1 MKKTTMI
8 AAVAA
13 TALAAC
19 AAPLNP
25 KTATE
30 AECRAVYAQACA
42 IADAEAAYRYAN
54 TNGLFS
60 AALRNDLAALRTEI
74 DNHYADLGQGGQWWR
89 YATYPRMSAIDRAK
103 RGLDAAFPKSLALA
117 KRYGSDLYP
126 IAFVNGGAT
135 MDEIVGCFGETV
147 AACNMP
153 GVGVKYI
160 ESAKK
165 VVQMAATKQI
175 RRWLRSQGKSFVT
188 KNGVNPCEEHLSALN
203 AALNAPR
210 LAGLNKWL
218 KDFGCAEI
226 DLSKLPDAAAVN
238 AIKEAVLY
246 GDTKMDSG
254 ISATLYVC
262 LGVDGYNAFV
272 REYNGD

>member
-1 MKKTTMI
+1 MKKTMI
-8 AAVAA
+8 LAAVAA

-30 AECRAVYAQACA
+30 GECRAVYAQACA
-42 IADAEAAYRYAN
+42 IADAEASYKYAN
-54 TNGLFS
+54 TNGLLQV
-60 AALRNDLAALRTEI
+60 ALRKDLAALRAEI
-74 DNHYADLGQGGQWWR
+74 DDHYADHCQGGQWWLC
-89 YATYPRMSAIDRAK
+89 ATYPRMSAIDRAK
-103 RGLDAAFPKSLALA
+103 RGLDAAFPKSLAFA
-117 KRYGSDLYP
+117 KRYNSDLYP

-135 MDEIVGCFGETV
+135 MDEIVECFAETV

-153 GVGVKYI
+153 GVGVKYL
-160 ESAKK
+160 ENAKK
-165 VVQMAATKQI
+165 AVQMAATKQVK
-175 RRWLRSQGKSFVT
+175 RWLRSQGKSFVS

-238 AIKEAVLY
+238 ALKEAVLY
-246 GDTKMDSG
+246 GDTKMNPG

>member
-1 MKKTTMI
+1 MKKTMI
-8 AAVAA
+8 LAAVAA
-13 TALAAC
+13 TTFAAC

-25 KTATE
+25 KATE
-30 AECRAVYAQACA
+30 ADVRAVYAQACA
-42 IADAEAAYRYAN
+42 IADAEASYRYAN
-54 TNGLFS
+54 TNGLLQV
-60 AALRNDLAALRTEI
+60 ALRKDLAALRAEI
-74 DNHYADLGQGGQWWR
+74 DNHYADLGQGGQWWHC
-89 YATYPRMSAIDRAK
+89 AAYPRMSAIDRAA

-126 IAFVNGGAT
+126 IAFVDAGCS
-135 MDEIVGCFGETV
+135 MDEAVECFGEAV
-147 AACNMP
+147 AGCGLA

-160 ESAKK
+160 ETNKRA
-165 VVQMAATKQI
+165 VQKAATKQI
-175 RRWLRSQGKSFVT
+175 RRWLRSQGKSFVS
-188 KNGVNPCEEHLSALN
+188 KNGVNPCEEHLSALT

-238 AIKEAVLY
+238 ALKESVLY
-246 GDTKMDSG
+246 GDRKMDAAA
-254 ISATLYVC
+254 SATLYVC

-272 REYNGD
+272 KEYNGD